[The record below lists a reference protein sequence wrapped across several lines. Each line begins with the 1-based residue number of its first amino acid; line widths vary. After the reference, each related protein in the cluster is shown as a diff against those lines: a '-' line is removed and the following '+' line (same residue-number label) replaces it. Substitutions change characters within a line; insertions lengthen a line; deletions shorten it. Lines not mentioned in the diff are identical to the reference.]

1 MLNIYPGDK
10 ILQFEF
16 WFSILIMISSHISR
30 PCSRLALKS
39 LKLSNL
45 SKLSKPLKFQLAQGS
60 CRSYLVLAIESSC
73 DDSTVCLIDKPEG
86 NQPPTLIDHIKESL
100 DNSKAGG
107 IVPLDARNHHQKHMA
122 PLVQLILDKNKVG
135 IKHNKIPELVCA
147 TRGPGMLGSLA
158 SGYNVAKG
166 LAAAWDVPLVG
177 VHHMLGH
184 LLTPRFFQDSSDT
197 SNIPQ
202 YPFVSLLV
210 SGGHTML
217 VLSES
222 VTKHRILANTMDIAI
237 GDMLDKCARELGMH
251 GSMLAKELE
260 DFIMS
265 TPPNELES
273 DKASVD
279 SSFQFPNP
287 LSNKYGQSTLCAY
300 SFAGFLTH
308 LRISFE
314 KYYPNVE
321 NPAVD
326 LSIPVRRELARRLQ
340 KAMFNHVVTKS
351 AKALQD
357 AIDKGVLKAPTVENP
372 LDFVCSGGVGSNMT
386 LRSMLNDLLCKKLQ
400 DNQRKKL
407 KKLEKQGRLAE
418 KEDAKGEMENT
429 ETKPDTHSPGPSKS
443 SVLKFHF
450 PPPKWCTDNAL
461 MIGWAGIELYESCGM
476 YTDLGALPT
485 AKWPIEKVTEFDG
498 WLYRDGFQKE

>member
-1 MLNIYPGDK
+1 MRVPSYIGQSCIRSKGSVL
-10 ILQFEF
+10 
-16 WFSILIMISSHISR
+16 SSPIFRKQINS
-30 PCSRLALKS
+30 
-39 LKLSNL
+39 
-45 SKLSKPLKFQLAQGS
+45 FQNGF
-60 CRSYLVLAIESSC
+60 RRNYLVLAIESSC
-73 DDSTVCLIDKPEG
+73 DDSTVCLIEKPKD
-86 NQPPTLIDHIKESL
+86 NRPPVLIDHLKESL

-107 IVPLDARNHHQKHMA
+107 IIPLDARNHHQKHIA
-122 PLVQLILDKNKVG
+122 PLVSQILEKNEMG
-135 IKHNKIPELVCA
+135 IKHGKIPNLICA

-184 LLTPRFFQDSSDT
+184 LLTPRFFQDSSQVR
-197 SNIPQ
+197 NIPQ

-222 VTKHRILANTMDIAI
+222 VTKHTILANTMDIAI

-251 GSMLAKELE
+251 GSMLAKDLE
-260 DFIMS
+260 QFILS
-265 TPPNELES
+265 ASQTEIES
-273 DKASVD
+273 DSLAVD
-279 SSFQFPNP
+279 PSFQFPNP
-287 LSNKYGQSTLCAY
+287 LTNKYGQSTLNAY

-314 KYYPNVE
+314 KYYPNIKA
-321 NPAVD
+321 PATE
-326 LSIPVRRELARRLQ
+326 LSVPVRRELARRLQ

-357 AIDKGVLKAPTVENP
+357 AVDTGILKKLPTPQNP

-386 LRSMLNDLLCKKLQ
+386 LRSMLNEKLVKKLQ
-400 DNQRKKL
+400 DNQRKKI
-407 KKLEKQGRLAE
+407 KKMEKQGLDQAALE
-418 KEDAKGEMENT
+418 AYEVGTEATAADAIQ
-429 ETKPDTHSPGPSKS
+429 
-443 SVLKFHF
+443 FHF

-476 YTDLGALPT
+476 YTDLSALPT
-485 AKWPIEKVTEFDG
+485 AKWPIEELVTFDG
-498 WLYRDGFQKE
+498 WIHTKTK